1 MTLMYHQ
8 HWYLFA
14 VDVAKTTDVITPELK
29 RAGNRLIRI
38 CIPTDAYNL
47 PIYSEVKK
55 VYKRITK
62 LIKDGIIKSA
72 YAIGGGGALE
82 AVAKM
87 AFGNKLGVI
96 F

>member
-1 MTLMYHQ
+1 M
-8 HWYLFA
+8 
-14 VDVAKTTDVITPELK
+14 
-29 RAGNRLIRI
+29 
-38 CIPTDAYNL
+38 

-62 LIKDGIIKSA
+62 LIKDGAIKSA

-96 F
+96 FDEEVELKDLTDPKFGSLSELVSSGIFHHMAL

>member
-1 MTLMYHQ
+1 M
-8 HWYLFA
+8 
-14 VDVAKTTDVITPELK
+14 
-29 RAGNRLIRI
+29 
-38 CIPTDAYNL
+38 
-47 PIYSEVKK
+47 K

-87 AFGNKLGVI
+87 AFGNKLEV
-96 F
+96 